1 MRPPR
6 SVSSPSRR
14 VALVTAFVLSSI
26 LIFTQSRHSYN
37 SPFQLYGSGGH
48 VVDVEAILTTVPEGQ
63 GDVAWNDDGDSH
75 QGLYTAGS
83 PATSIEL
90 DDTGIIDVRTGN
102 SLQDVNEGSTFN
114 LAVLK
119 LPHGSKWGFVGV
131 ARGPTRQR
139 DFMSL
144 KGYPSREQVLIA
156 LGLNITTEGKLFA
169 VTPGQTLDFP
179 MIPTQGC
186 LGAGPW
192 VATYGAED
200 PRLFWTDAGTP
211 ALTFARSADA
221 IDLCRSVGLVSDLR
235 ELFPDLAEALKTGA
249 EGVKAYDGY
258 KGPGEGTNREMVRKE
273 EQGVIEKNWMP
284 FYPQAVPDGTSLFP
298 HVHYHLLPDIVLEP
312 VEVKPRQVVYD
323 QVPLNSDLSSC
334 VAKHHPKYAKNHKI
348 HQASPLYRLTL
359 CDRGCLATDQ
369 NTVNIALSHT
379 QTPTRK
385 YGRFIATTN
394 VTYPFEPISVGPQF
408 LLNGCDDSND
418 INYALTLAPLQQ
430 SDLDPLKYKPI
441 QTPQSVL
448 PNHFFL
454 DDMMLITLG
463 HNDKRMISVLTTV
476 EEVLGRQK
484 MCR

>member
-1 MRPPR
+1 MRLPR

-14 VALVTAFVLSSI
+14 VTLLTIFVLSSI
-26 LIFTQSRHSYN
+26 LIFTQTRNSY
-37 SPFQLYGSGGH
+37 SSSFALYGNGEH
-48 VVDVEAILTTVPEGQ
+48 IVDVRAILTAVPEDQ
-63 GDVAWNDDGDSH
+63 ENVAWNDDSAST
-75 QGLYTAGS
+75 QGLYTVGS

-90 DDTGIIDVRTGN
+90 DDTGIIDMRTGEPI
-102 SLQDVNEGSTFN
+102 QDVNEGSTFN

-119 LPHGSKWGFVGV
+119 LPHGSKWAFVGV

-144 KGYPSREQVLIA
+144 KGHPSREQVLIA
-156 LGLNITTEGKLFA
+156 FGLNITTEGKLFA

-221 IDLCRSVGLVSDLR
+221 IDLCRSVGLVTDLR
-235 ELFPDLAEALKTGA
+235 ELFPDLAEALRTGV

-258 KGPGEGTNREMVRKE
+258 KEPGEGTNREMVRKE
-273 EQGVIEKNWMP
+273 DQGVIEKNWMP
-284 FYPQAVPDGTSLFP
+284 FYPQAVPDSTSLFP
-298 HVHYHLLPDIVLEP
+298 HIHYHLLPDIVLEP
-312 VEVKPRQVVYD
+312 VEVKPRQVIYS
-323 QVPLNSDLSSC
+323 QVPSDSDLSSC
-334 VAKHHPKYAKNHKI
+334 IAKHYPKYATNHKI

-359 CDRGCLATDQ
+359 CNRGCLATDQ

-379 QTPTRK
+379 QTPTRR
-385 YGRFIATTN
+385 YGRFIAATN

-418 INYALTLAPLQQ
+418 INYALTLAPLQA
-430 SDLDPLKYKPI
+430 SDLDPFDHRPI
-441 QTPQSVL
+441 PTPQDVL

-476 EEVLGRQK
+476 KEVLGRQK
-484 MCR
+484 MCG